1 MSQPVTPVRVVQLSD
16 FHLFADPA
24 STMLGLNTQHSLET
38 VLRLVR
44 AEQPDMRAILA
55 TGDLSQDGSEASYT
69 RLKQALR
76 AFGVPVYWLEGNH
89 DETHPMRAM
98 LADEAGRVSPCVGT
112 VDGWRVIMLD
122 STIPG
127 QVPGELFD
135 RDLVFLEQALME
147 SRDHHVM
154 ICLHHHPVPMGS
166 RWLDEQ
172 QVANSDA
179 FFRIVDQ
186 HPQVRAVL
194 WGHVHQE
201 YESRRKNVR
210 LLSVPSTCVQFKPHS
225 ADFALDQC
233 NPGYRWLDLYPDGRI
248 ESGVSRVQG
257 MHFTVDLTVNGY

>member
-1 MSQPVTPVRVVQLSD
+1 PG
-16 FHLFADPA
+16 

-69 RLKQALR
+69 RLKKALR

-98 LADEAGRVSPCVGT
+98 LADETGRVSPCVGV

-127 QVPGELFD
+127 QVPGELFY
-135 RDLVFLEQALME
+135 RDLASLEQAPPE
-147 SRDHHVM
+147 IRDPHLTM
-154 ICLHHHPVPMGS
+154 CLHHHPVPRGS
-166 RWLDEQ
+166 RSLAEQ
-172 QVANSDA
+172 PGANSAA
-179 FFRIVDQ
+179 FYRINDR
-186 HPQVRAVL
+186 HPQGPAVL

-201 YESRRKNVR
+201 Y
-210 LLSVPSTCVQFKPHS
+210 
-225 ADFALDQC
+225 
-233 NPGYRWLDLYPDGRI
+233 
-248 ESGVSRVQG
+248 
-257 MHFTVDLTVNGY
+257 